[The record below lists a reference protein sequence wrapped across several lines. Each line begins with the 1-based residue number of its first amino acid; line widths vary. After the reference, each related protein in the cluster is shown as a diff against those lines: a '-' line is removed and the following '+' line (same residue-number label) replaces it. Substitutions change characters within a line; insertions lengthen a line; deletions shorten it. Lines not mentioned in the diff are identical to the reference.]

1 MKIKK
6 IVNLLFLIFL
16 IVGTVLILRKHSSTS
31 LSYQT
36 SEGAVFGTYYHITYE
51 HTTPLDSGIN
61 AELDKVNAS
70 LSMFNQTSTLARINK
85 GESILADSL
94 FAHVFTLAE
103 KVSAET
109 DGAFDATVAPLVN
122 AWGFGFKHSESVTP
136 ALLDSLMDFVGYTKV
151 RLQNDSVVKD
161 DPRLMLDFG
170 AIAKGYA
177 VDVVARMLEQNGVQ
191 NYMVEIG
198 GEVVLKGKNAEDNLW
213 RIGVSKPEVSD
224 SVSGHQLQAVFQLTD
239 IALATSGNY
248 RNFYYKDGKIFAH
261 TINPA
266 TGYPVQHS
274 LLSASVFA
282 STCAEADAYA
292 TAFMVMGLDKA
303 KEFISARSDLM
314 AYFIYAD
321 AKGRFQ
327 VWYSPALKNHLQ
339 PVPGNS

>member
-1 MKIKK
+1 MKLKK
-6 IVNLLFLIFL
+6 VLNFLFLVFL
-16 IVGTVLILRKHSSTS
+16 VVGTVLILRKHNSSS

-36 SEGAVFGTYYHITYE
+36 ATGSVFGTYYHITYE
-51 HTTPLDSGIN
+51 HSTPLDSGIN

-70 LSMFNQTSTLARINK
+70 LSMFNQSSTLSRINK
-85 GESILADSL
+85 GECLLVDSL
-94 FAHVFTLAE
+94 FAHVFTLAS

-122 AWGFGFKHSESVTP
+122 AWGFGFKHLETVTP
-136 ALLDSLMDFVGYTKV
+136 ELLDSLMDFVGYSKV
-151 RLQNDSVVKD
+151 RIENDSVLKD
-161 DPRLMLDFG
+161 DSRLMLDFG

-177 VDVVARMLEQNGVQ
+177 VDVVANMLEKKGVE

-198 GEVVLKGKNAEDNLW
+198 GEVVLKGKNAESNLW
-213 RIGVSKPEVSD
+213 RIGVSKPESAD
-224 SVSGHQLQAVFQLTD
+224 SISGTQLQAVFQLTD

-248 RNFYYKDGKIFAH
+248 RNFYYKDGQKFAH

-282 STCAEADAYA
+282 PTCAEADAYA
-292 TAFMVMGLDKA
+292 TAFMVMGLEKA
-303 KEFISARSDLM
+303 KAFISARSDLM

-321 AKGRFQ
+321 AAGQFQ
-327 VWYSPALKNHLQ
+327 VWYSPALQRSLQ
-339 PVPGNS
+339 SMTDKE